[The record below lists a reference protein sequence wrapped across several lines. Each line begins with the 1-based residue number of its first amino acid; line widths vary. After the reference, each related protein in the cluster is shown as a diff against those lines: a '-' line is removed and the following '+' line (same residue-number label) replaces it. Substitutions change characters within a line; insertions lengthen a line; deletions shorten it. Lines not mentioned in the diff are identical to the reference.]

1 MGCLGGIWV
10 VFGVILWDMGVW
22 GDLGGD
28 LGDMGGWGI

>member
-10 VFGVILWDMGVW
+10 VFGVILWDMG
-22 GDLGGD
+22 DLGGD